1 MSGVRLTERQSDNLR
16 AMAAGYEI
24 TPLTNGTT
32 GEMQQLAQLG
42 LAKNVSQEP
51 NGETYEIT
59 PAGRAW
65 LERNKA

>member
-1 MSGVRLTERQSDNLR
+1 
-16 AMAAGYEI
+16 MAAGYEI